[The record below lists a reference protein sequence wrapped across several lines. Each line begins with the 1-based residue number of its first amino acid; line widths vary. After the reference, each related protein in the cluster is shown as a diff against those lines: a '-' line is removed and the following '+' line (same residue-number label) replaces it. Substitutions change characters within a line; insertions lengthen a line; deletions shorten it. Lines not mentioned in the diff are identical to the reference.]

1 MPRLMLG
8 LLPLRLPLGA
18 KLPVT
23 TVPTRNMPHFA
34 VIDAPSVL
42 GLRPT
47 GVEYLPEALKAAG
60 LLAGLNAEYAGQVEP
75 LLYNPRRDPETL
87 ILNPDALRAYSL
99 RLAAAV
105 AGVLQQGKFPL
116 VLGGDCSNIIGIMLA
131 LRRAGRY
138 GLFFIDGH
146 ADFYQPEAEPNGEV
160 ASMDLAIVSGRGPAV
175 LTDID
180 GLKPLARDED
190 IVAFGFRD
198 AEQQKE
204 YGSQDIRETA
214 IRAFEFDEV
223 RKLGAAIAAEQ
234 AAGILQQNDVEGF
247 WIHLD
252 ADVLDDAVMPAV
264 DYRLPGG
271 LSWDEL
277 SATLRVLMTTGRAVG
292 VNLGIFNPALDE
304 DGSIAR
310 GLVSCLVA
318 GLL

>member
-1 MPRLMLG
+1 MPR
-8 LLPLRLPLGA
+8 
-18 KLPVT
+18 
-23 TVPTRNMPHFA
+23 FA
-34 VIDAPSVL
+34 VIDAPSIL

-47 GVEYLPEALKAAG
+47 GVEHLPGALKAAG
-60 LLAGLNAEYAGQVEP
+60 LLAALNADYTGRVEP
-75 LLYNPRRDPETL
+75 PPYDPRRDPETL
-87 ILNPDALRAYSL
+87 ILNPDALRAYTL

-105 AGVLQQGKFPL
+105 ADLLRQDKFPL

-138 GLFFIDGH
+138 GLCFIDGH
-146 ADFYQPEAEPNGEV
+146 ADFYQPEAEPSGEV
-160 ASMDLAIVSGRGPAV
+160 ASMDLAIIAGRGPAV
-175 LTDID
+175 LTEID
-180 GLKPLARDED
+180 GLKPLVHDED

-198 AEQQKE
+198 AEQQRE

-214 IRAFEFDEV
+214 IHAFDLDEV
-223 RKLGAAIAAEQ
+223 RELGAAAAAQQ
-234 AAGILQQNDVEGF
+234 AAGILQRNEVEGF

-252 ADVLDDAVMPAV
+252 ADVLDDALMPAV

-277 SATLRVLMTTGRAVG
+277 SAVLRVLMATGQAVG
-292 VNLGIFNPALDE
+292 VNVGIFNPALDE
-304 DGSIAR
+304 DGIIAR

>member
-1 MPRLMLG
+1 MPS
-8 LLPLRLPLGA
+8 
-18 KLPVT
+18 
-23 TVPTRNMPHFA
+23 FA

-42 GLRPT
+42 GLKPN
-47 GVEYLPEALKAAG
+47 GVERLPEALKAAG
-60 LLAGLNAEYAGQVEP
+60 LLARLHAEDAGRVEP
-75 LLYNPRRDPETL
+75 LPYNPRRDPETH
-87 ILNPDALRAYSL
+87 ILNPDALRAYAL

-105 AGVLQQGKFPL
+105 AGVLREGRFPL

-146 ADFYQPEAEPNGEV
+146 SDFYQPEAEPNGEV

-180 GLKPLARDED
+180 GFTPLVRDED

-198 AEQQKE
+198 AEESRK
-204 YGSQDIRETA
+204 YGSQDIRETR
-214 IRAFEFDEV
+214 IHAFDLDEV
-223 RKLGAAIAAEQ
+223 RELGAAVAAGQAAE
-234 AAGILQQNDVEGF
+234 ILRRNGVEGF
-247 WIHLD
+247 WIHVD

-264 DYRLPGG
+264 EYHLPGG

-277 SATLRVLMTTGRAVG
+277 SATLRALMATGQAVG
-292 VNLGIFNPALDE
+292 VNVGIFNPAMDA

-310 GLVSCLVA
+310 RLVSCLVA
-318 GLL
+318 GLR

>member
-1 MPRLMLG
+1 MPRL
-8 LLPLRLPLGA
+8 
-18 KLPVT
+18 
-23 TVPTRNMPHFA
+23 A
-34 VIDAPSVL
+34 VIDAPSIL

-47 GVEYLPEALKAAG
+47 GVERLPGALKAAG
-60 LLAGLNAEYAGQVEP
+60 LLAGLNAEDAGRVEP
-75 LLYNPRRDPETL
+75 LPYDPRRDPETL

-99 RLAAAV
+99 RLATAV
-105 AGVLQQGKFPL
+105 ADLLRQGKFPL

-160 ASMDLAIVSGRGPAV
+160 ASMDLAIVSGRGPAA
-175 LTDID
+175 LTEID
-180 GLKPLARDED
+180 GLKPLVRDED

-198 AEQQKE
+198 AEQQRE
-204 YGSQDIRETA
+204 YGSQDIRDTA
-214 IRAFEFDEV
+214 IHAIELDEV
-223 RKLGAAIAAEQ
+223 RKLGVAVAAEQ
-234 AAGILQQNDVEGF
+234 AAGVLRRNGVEGL

-277 SATLRVLMTTGRAVG
+277 SATLRALMNTGQVVG
-292 VNLGIFNPALDE
+292 VNVGIFNPTLDP

-310 GLVSCLVA
+310 ALVSCLVS
-318 GLL
+318 GLS

>member
-1 MPRLMLG
+1 
-8 LLPLRLPLGA
+8 
-18 KLPVT
+18 
-23 TVPTRNMPHFA
+23 MPHFA
-34 VIDAPSVL
+34 VIDAPSIL

-47 GVEYLPEALKAAG
+47 GVERLPEALKAAG
-60 LLAGLNAEYAGQVEP
+60 LLERLNTEYAGRVEP
-75 LLYNPRRDPETL
+75 LPYNPRRDPETL
-87 ILNPDALRAYSL
+87 ILNPGALKIYSL
-99 RLAAAV
+99 QLATAV
-105 AGVLQQGKFPL
+105 DGVLRKEKFPL

-146 ADFYQPEAEPNGEV
+146 ADFYQPEAVPDGEV

-180 GLKPLARDED
+180 GLRPLVRDED
-190 IVAFGFRD
+190 IVAFGYRD
-198 AEQQKE
+198 VEEQRR
-204 YGSQDIRETA
+204 YGSQEIRKTA
-214 IRAFEFDEV
+214 IHALELDEV
-223 RKLGAAIAAEQ
+223 RELGAAVAAQ
-234 AAGILQQNDVEGF
+234 RAAGILGRSGIEGF

-277 SATLRVLMTTGRAVG
+277 SATLRVLMATGQAVG
-292 VNLGIFNPALDE
+292 VNIGIFNPALDK

-310 GLVSCLVA
+310 ELVSCLVA
-318 GLL
+318 GLS

>member
-1 MPRLMLG
+1 ALRSAG
-8 LLPLRLPLGA
+8 LLPA
-18 KLPVT
+18 
-23 TVPTRNMPHFA
+23 
-34 VIDAPSVL
+34 
-42 GLRPT
+42 
-47 GVEYLPEALKAAG
+47 
-60 LLAGLNAEYAGQVEP
+60 LNAEYAGRVEP
-75 LLYNPRRDPETL
+75 PPYNSRRDPETL
-87 ILNPDALRAYSL
+87 LLNPDSL
-99 RLAAAV
+99 RVYALQLAAAV

-131 LRRAGRY
+131 LRRIGRY

-180 GLKPLARDED
+180 GFKPLVCDED

-198 AEQQKE
+198 AEQQRE
-204 YGSQDIRETA
+204 YGSQEIGETSIHLFELDKIRELGISHA
-214 IRAFEFDEV
+214 A
-223 RKLGAAIAAEQ
+223 KGAAE
-234 AAGILQQNDVEGF
+234 ILQRNALEGF

-252 ADVLDDAVMPAV
+252 VDVLDDAIMPAV

-277 SATLRVLMTTGRAVG
+277 STRLRLLMTTKRAVG
-292 VNLGIFNPALDE
+292 LNVGIFNPDLDE

-310 GLVSCLVA
+310 VLVSCLVA